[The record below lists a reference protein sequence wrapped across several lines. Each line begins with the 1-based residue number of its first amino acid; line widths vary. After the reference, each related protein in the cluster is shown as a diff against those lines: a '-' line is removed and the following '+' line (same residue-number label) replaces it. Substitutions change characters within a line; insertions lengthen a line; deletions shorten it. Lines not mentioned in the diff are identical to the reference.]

1 MWRALLLL
9 ALMLPDLAQAGP
21 WLRAEGEKFLSFS
34 LLLEDV
40 DESGSANGYASLYG
54 EYGATPNLT
63 LGVDIGTN
71 EDGVF
76 NAFAF
81 ALLPISQ
88 DRIKIAFEIGAGLVE
103 RAGTLR
109 SDLSNGSFGA
119 VTSALAVRPGLSIGT
134 GFSAMGTEGWFAIDT
149 RGEIMVEDG
158 DAALASDIT
167 LGLKPRA
174 RTKVILQLQQGG
186 PMSDPD
192 YMRFAP
198 SVVWEVGPGRHLELG
213 ATAGLKNAEAYG
225 IKLGFW
231 RRF

>member
-9 ALMLPDLAQAGP
+9 TLMLPDLAQAGP
-21 WLRAEGEKFLSFS
+21 WLRTEGEKFLSFS
-34 LLLEDV
+34 LLFEDV
-40 DESGSANGYASLYG
+40 DERGSANGYASLYG

-71 EDGVF
+71 EDGDF

-81 ALLPISQ
+81 ALLPISR
-88 DRIKIAFEIGAGLVE
+88 DRIKVAFEIGAGLVG

-109 SDLSNGSFGA
+109 SDLSGGSFSA

-134 GFSAMGTEGWFAIDT
+134 GFTAMGTDGWFAIDT
-149 RGEIMVEDG
+149 RGEFMVEDG

-167 LGLKPRA
+167 LGLKPRP

-198 SVVWEVGPGRHLELG
+198 SVVWEVRPGRHLELG

-225 IKLGFW
+225 FKLGFW
-231 RRF
+231 RQF